1 MTMTYPELEKAV
13 YETLWHKHE
22 QDPSFTFSVRKKA
35 SKGAEADYFI
45 GTRTSNYLGFTC
57 WHVPIYYP
65 GASTDFCSFIVK
77 PIENEFEYHFQVF
90 TPNAAEALEENPAL
104 RICHY
109 LANQIAFHL
118 SEREIAFRQS
128 VESNAMLWFG
138 IYPQSSK
145 SNSGG
150 EVAFDELIGFIDKIL
165 PAVDAGIT
173 DTKKQYPEFLG
184 KRIDQ
189 AQFQHMI
196 DKMKIRQARYSTST
210 QPAPTDAPT
219 ELTPL
224 ILSTAPP
231 IDLAILPSKN
241 LLLYGPPGTGKT
253 YYLQTQLLEYFR
265 EGETKRYTFVTF
277 HQAFSYED
285 FIEGL
290 KPETDESAGNHIQY
304 KIKPG
309 VFYTACNEAAKLAGF
324 NSLSHSLEVS
334 QEEREDR
341 FASAPPYALFIDE
354 INRANVSA
362 TFGELITLLEPNKR
376 LGANQEI
383 TDVMLPY
390 SKKPFGVPS
399 NLCLIGTMNTA
410 DRSVE
415 ALDTALRRRFLFR
428 EMAPKELLL
437 EQVIADIPLSQL
449 LRTINL
455 RLERLLGREQR
466 IGHAYLLAVQTEE
479 ELISAFD
486 YSIIPL
492 LQEYFYGDYRKIGLV
507 LGNKFV
513 SQRVTDVKFAN
524 FDEDLA
530 ADYEEVSLWDIKPAT
545 VDAIRAIL

>member
-1 MTMTYPELEKAV
+1 MTMTYSDVEKAV
-13 YETLWHKHE
+13 YDTLWHKHE

-45 GTRTSNYLGFTC
+45 GTKTSNYLGFTC

-65 GASTDFCSFIVK
+65 GASTDFCSFIIR
-77 PIENEFEYHFQVF
+77 PADNGFEYNFQVV
-90 TPNAAEALEENPAL
+90 TPNAVEALEKNPAL
-104 RICHY
+104 RVCHY

-118 SEREIAFRQS
+118 NERDIAFNQS
-128 VESNAMLWFG
+128 ADTNAILLIG
-138 IYPQSSK
+138 VNPQSSK

-150 EVAFDELIGFIDKIL
+150 DAALNELTGFIDKIL

-173 DTKKQYPEFLG
+173 DTKKQYPEFPG

-189 AQFQHMI
+189 AQFKYMI
-196 DKMKIRQARYSTST
+196 DKMKIRQARYNTST
-210 QPAPTDAPT
+210 QPAPTDSPV
-219 ELTPL
+219 ELDPSP
-224 ILSTAPP
+224 ISTAVP
-231 IDLAILPSKN
+231 IDLAVLPSKN

-285 FIEGL
+285 FVEGL
-290 KPETDESAGNHIQY
+290 KPETDESVGNHIQY

-309 VFYTACNEAAKLAGF
+309 VFYTACDEAAKLAGF
-324 NSLSHSLEVS
+324 DSLSHSLEVS

-376 LGANQEI
+376 LGADQEI
-383 TDVMLPY
+383 TDVVLPY
-390 SKKPFGVPS
+390 SKKPFGVPG
-399 NLCLIGTMNTA
+399 NLYLIGTMNTA

-428 EMAPKELLL
+428 EMAPNESLL
-437 EQVIADIPLSQL
+437 EQVIADVPLSQL
-449 LRTINL
+449 LKTINL

-466 IGHAYLLAVQTEE
+466 IGHAYLMAVQTEE
-479 ELISAFD
+479 DLMSAFD
-486 YSIIPL
+486 YNIIPL

-513 SQRVTDVKFAN
+513 SQRVSDVKFAH

-545 VDAIRAIL
+545 MDAIRAIL